1 MIYSEISA
9 FLRQAATTSQNPA
22 IGCDFESSSMCGW
35 TSSGSYPWDRQS
47 GRTPSSST
55 GPSGANG
62 GSYYVYTETGSGR
75 GNAGHFGLTSP
86 TFSSAT
92 GFDITFSHHMYGS
105 SIGSL
110 KVLATRGSGG
120 DLLIGEVVG
129 QQHSSDNAG
138 WHTKTFTVPAGY
150 TQVVFQGYK
159 SDTSYMGA
167 IAVDDIVIGSTSSL
181 QARSPETLPML
192 FVFVFLRSSRPKSLH
207 MHSR

>member
-1 MIYSEISA
+1 
-9 FLRQAATTSQNPA
+9 
-22 IGCDFESSSMCGW
+22 MCGW

-92 GFDITFSHHMYGS
+92 GFDITFSYHMYGS

-167 IAVDDIVIGSTSSL
+167 IAVDDIVIGSASSQM
-181 QARSPETLPML
+181 QARS
-192 FVFVFLRSSRPKSLH
+192 
-207 MHSR
+207 